1 MKKNFLKWIVALL
14 FVAFAGANMFAFEY
28 YEEVEA
34 GNGLYNIEVY
44 TSSELARYVSRGN
57 IWPEDSCVVQYTY
70 DNVVVTGVTENSF
83 PKGKVCV
90 IVDSD
95 FEDNVTS
102 ITIPEKIDGYP
113 VVGISYMDAWEAKT
127 LTLPKSLVFLGAIDG
142 DNLESIKIQSQ
153 KLYFPYGRD
162 EYERGY
168 LLDYY
173 SLPSLSEK
181 SKSDLRKA
189 GYEGKFS
196 IDD

>member
-14 FVAFAGANMFAFEY
+14 FAAFAGANMFAFEY
-28 YEEVEA
+28 YEDVEV
-34 GNGLYNIEVY
+34 GNVLYDIEVY

-57 IWPEDSCVVQYTY
+57 IWPEDSCVRYTY

-90 IVDSD
+90 IGDID
-95 FEDNVTS
+95 FEDDVTS

-113 VVGISYMDAWEAKT
+113 VVGIVKIDVGGAKT
-127 LTLPKSLVFLGAIDG
+127 LTLPKSLVFLGAIYGG
-142 DNLESIKIQSQ
+142 DKLESIKIQSQ

-162 EYERGY
+162 EFGRGY

-173 SLPSLSEK
+173 PLPSLSEK

-189 GYEGKFS
+189 GYEGKFP

>member
-1 MKKNFLKWIVALL
+1 MKKFFLKWTVALL
-14 FVAFAGANMFAFEY
+14 FVAFDGANLFAFEAY
-28 YEEVEA
+28 DDVEA
-34 GNGLYNIEVY
+34 GNGLYCIEVY
-44 TSSELARYVSRGN
+44 TSSELARYASRGN
-57 IWPEDSCVVQYTY
+57 IWPEDSYFEDFNTVI
-70 DNVVVTGVTENSF
+70 TGLTENSF

-90 IVDSD
+90 IVNSE

-113 VVGISYMDAWEAKT
+113 VVGINYMVSWDAKT

-142 DNLESIKIQSQ
+142 ENLESIKIQSQ
-153 KLYFPYGRD
+153 KLYFPYQRE

-168 LLDYY
+168 ELELNS

-189 GYEGKFS
+189 GYTGSFPS
-196 IDD
+196 DD